1 MNKKALLRIGV
12 WAAGAICFTAFGED
26 AYIESTGTQAISLG
40 RKMTPQ
46 TRWEVDFALTDSTTT
61 QQRIFGVSSDAGQLA
76 LYVNGSKEWS
86 FGANAGGYTTS
97 LSVDTERHLAIG
109 DATTG
114 KGYIVT
120 DGVPNGVSGS
130 TFTVGGESTYPLAV
144 CAYASNAEGAAF
156 GLFAKAKV
164 YGAKVYESNELVMDL
179 VPRVYCGEAG
189 LYDLVGGR
197 FYPSSIPGT
206 RFLFGGDFESPYIES
221 DGTQFINTGYNPKT
235 TSKFVVDYVIRGVN
249 TSYTEGGD
257 VQARLIAA
265 AEDAAGALVST
276 IYVAGTA
283 GGSDANIAFCSGDG
297 WTGHAQWTGKGF
309 DSMRRTA
316 VLDVQH
322 GSGTLY
328 QGGAEVATK
337 STGTPTLNSTRPLGL
352 FGQVSS
358 DVKTG
363 YYKPRLKLYGFRIYE
378 DGVLVRDYR
387 PFIKNGLVG
396 LKDAV
401 DGVTFLTS
409 VSPVHPFTY
418 GGAIEDDGVNDAYLA
433 STGDQIV
440 NASYTPT
447 LNSRMEVDFAMCSH
461 TGSQERVFGATR
473 ATDSVYGVYCNGTTA
488 GAGNFSICAGD
499 NNTGTFPGYATS
511 VPVDLARHR
520 AIIDFKNG
528 KLYFITGDV
537 TNDTFN
543 IAHKTITPTW
553 PVYIFGESY
562 GKDSGTYN
570 RAAVRIYSAKFYEN
584 DVLVHHWLPYA
595 DKTAV
600 GLTNVVSSFK
610 LRTDGRMSSV
620 PFTVGGC
627 GWGAEHAAFYLNP
640 QATTVRV
647 SSTATLS
654 AWAPSALG
662 YQWYCD
668 GEPLEGETGST
679 LAIAW
684 RSSRKPLVYS
694 VTGVFSV
701 NGRQVEASSE
711 PALIDMGKLGFT
723 LVFR

>member
-1 MNKKALLRIGV
+1 MKTVRQTVAAVALALVAVDGV
-12 WAAGAICFTAFGED
+12 HAED
-26 AYIESTGTQAISLG
+26 AYIESIGTQAISLG
-40 RKMTPQ
+40 RKMTAN

-76 LYVNGSKEWS
+76 LYVNGSGFWS
-86 FGANAGGYTTS
+86 FGANAGGYATS
-97 LSVDTERHLAIG
+97 LAVDTSRHLAIG

-120 DGVPNGVSGS
+120 DGVTNGVSGS
-130 TFTVGGESTYPLAV
+130 TFTVSGESTYPLAV
-144 CAYASNAEGAAF
+144 CAYASNAEGTAF

-164 YGAKVYESNELVMDL
+164 FGAKVYESNELVMDL

-189 LYDLVGGR
+189 LYDLVGGQ

-206 RFLFGGDFESPYIES
+206 QFLFGGDFESPYIES
-221 DGTQFINTGYNPKT
+221 DGTQFINTGYNPKI
-235 TSKFVVDYVIRGVN
+235 TSKFVIDYAIRGVN

-265 AEDAAGALVST
+265 AETDGALVST

-322 GSGTLY
+322 GFGTLY
-328 QGGAEVATK
+328 QGGAAVETK
-337 STGTPTLNSTRPLGL
+337 STGIPTLNSTRPLGL
-352 FGQVSS
+352 FGQVSADGKNGS
-358 DVKTG
+358 
-363 YYKPRLKLYGFRIYE
+363 YMPRLKLYGFRIYD

-418 GGAIEDDGVNDAYLA
+418 GGAIEDDGVNDANLA

-447 LNSRMEVDFAMCSH
+447 LNSRMEVDFAMCCH

-473 ATDSVYGVYCNGTTA
+473 APDSVYGVYCNGTTA

-528 KLYFITGDV
+528 KAYFITGDV
-537 TNDTFN
+537 TNDTFD
-543 IAHKTITPTW
+543 IAHKTLTPTW

-570 RAAVRIYSAKFYEN
+570 RSAVRIYSAKFYEN

-610 LRTDGRMSSV
+610 LRTDGRASPV

-640 QATTVRV
+640 QATTVQVRR
-647 SSTATLS
+647 TTTLS

-679 LAIAW
+679 LTIAW
-684 RSSRKPLVYS
+684 RNSRKPLVYS
-694 VTGVFSV
+694 VTGAFSV
-701 NGRQVEASSE
+701 NGRQVEVSSE
-711 PALIDMGKLGFT
+711 PALIDMEKLGFM
-723 LVFR
+723 LIFK